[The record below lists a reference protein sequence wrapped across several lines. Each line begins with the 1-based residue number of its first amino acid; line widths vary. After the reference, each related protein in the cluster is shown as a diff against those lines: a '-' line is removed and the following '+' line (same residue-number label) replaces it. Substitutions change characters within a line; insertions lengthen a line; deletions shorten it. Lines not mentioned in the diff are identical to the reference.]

1 MCVIQVCFI
10 CISCVSH
17 QEPTVSTGNYTY
29 KVASASHQ
37 PSDGEGFAGWATWFG
52 AIGSVSYIYAPCY
65 ITVEVMAEMNRP
77 SEMYHSLVV
86 STCFIIGVYL
96 LVGLTPVLWWG
107 WDLQGEITNML
118 DHGFMGRAAN
128 LLLLVAS
135 GYDYLL
141 ASFPVNALVQRTV
154 APDFNMEDYSA
165 SGCLKWA
172 VISAASFLL
181 SLALATMMP
190 RLQTLVGLI
199 SSLCIPTSQLII
211 PSVLLLWGNK
221 KHAVL
226 EDDIVDE
233 VKLLEQ
239 SNALT
244 VDRIIDESVM
254 YGVALCVGIV
264 MVISAT
270 TATIYNIA
278 NTSYEGDFF
287 CTLSG

>member
-1 MCVIQVCFI
+1 
-10 CISCVSH
+10 
-17 QEPTVSTGNYTY
+17 
-29 KVASASHQ
+29 
-37 PSDGEGFAGWATWFG
+37 
-52 AIGSVSYIYAPCY
+52 
-65 ITVEVMAEMNRP
+65 
-77 SEMYHSLVV
+77 
-86 STCFIIGVYL
+86 
-96 LVGLTPVLWWG
+96 
-107 WDLQGEITNML
+107 
-118 DHGFMGRAAN
+118 
-128 LLLLVAS
+128 
-135 GYDYLL
+135 
-141 ASFPVNALVQRTV
+141 
-154 APDFNMEDYSA
+154 
-165 SGCLKWA
+165 
-172 VISAASFLL
+172 
-181 SLALATMMP
+181 MP